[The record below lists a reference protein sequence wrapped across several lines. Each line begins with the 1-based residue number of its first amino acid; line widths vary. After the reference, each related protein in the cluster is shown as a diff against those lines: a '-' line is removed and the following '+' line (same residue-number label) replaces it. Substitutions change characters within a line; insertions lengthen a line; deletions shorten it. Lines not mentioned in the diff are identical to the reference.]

1 MGSSE
6 VDMSVEFQN
15 LTGDVISRAAF
26 GSNFDEGRLIFLLQ
40 KEQGRLF
47 LQSQMKINF
56 PLLRFLPTKV
66 NKRMKHINREV
77 GSLPTR
83 IIEKREKFIRAGDH
97 KDNLLSLF
105 LKSNLNEVEV
115 NKNSGAGMSMA
126 DVIEECKLVYFTG
139 QEITTNLLTLSMIV
153 LNMHNEWQERAREE
167 VLQVSGNNQPDYDD
181 LNGLKIVNMILLEVM
196 RLYPSTSLIRCTK
209 RETKLGNMSLPEK
222 VQLFMPLHLVH
233 RDKEQ

>member
-181 LNGLKIVNMILLEVM
+181 LNGLKMVNMILLEVM
-196 RLYPSTSLIRCTK
+196 RPYPSTSLIRCTK

-222 VQLFMPLHLVH
+222 VQLFMSFYLVH

>member
-181 LNGLKIVNMILLEVM
+181 LNGLKIC
-196 RLYPSTSLIRCTK
+196 Y
-209 RETKLGNMSLPEK
+209 
-222 VQLFMPLHLVH
+222 
-233 RDKEQ
+233 